1 MLALRTRLA
10 PGLVSLLCALTLPAF
25 ALLAPPALA
34 QQTPAGLKVAFT
46 GDQGL
51 GEDAERVL
59 QLVVD
64 EGAEAL
70 FVQGDFDY
78 ADDPAAWDEML
89 TRILGPDFPVIALV
103 GNHDEARWYGAG
115 GYQDLLAQRMQRAG
129 LTWTGELGV
138 QATLRY
144 QGLFVVQT
152 APDVFD
158 DGYDHE
164 AFIRTSLGADAS
176 IWSISAWHKLMEDMN
191 VGGKGDE
198 TGWGVYEASRRGGA
212 IIATAHEHAYSRTHL
227 LSSMEQKTVAST
239 AEPLELAAD
248 DPASAA
254 DEGRSFAFV
263 SGLGGNSIRDQERTG
278 DWWAAVYTSTQGAE
292 DGALFATFHVDGD
305 PRLAHFYFKDV
316 TGKVADDFTVRSNV
330 GAAATPTASP
340 TATPTATA
348 TPTPAAT
355 PVATATPTPAATPTA
370 TATPTTPRPTATP
383 TPAPTRTPTPAPS
396 ATPTPAPTATPL
408 PTPIPTPA
416 PAPDPLACADGVD
429 NDGDGRVDYPEDRGC
444 KSTDD
449 PYEQKGRSWRRLL
462 RELAKE
468 RGVTRKQL
476 RREIRGTEQ
485 EQRLIELG
493 MPQR

>member
-1 MLALRTRLA
+1 
-10 PGLVSLLCALTLPAF
+10 V
-25 ALLAPPALA
+25 
-34 QQTPAGLKVAFT
+34 
-46 GDQGL
+46 
-51 GEDAERVL
+51 
-59 QLVVD
+59 
-64 EGAEAL
+64 
-70 FVQGDFDY
+70 
-78 ADDPAAWDEML
+78 
-89 TRILGPDFPVIALV
+89 LGPDFPVIALV
-103 GNHDEARWYGAG
+103 GNHDEARWYGPG

-138 QATLRY
+138 QATLHY
-144 QGLFVVQT
+144 KGLFVVQT

-164 AFIRTSLGADAS
+164 AFIRTSLAADAS

-212 IIATAHEHAYSRTHL
+212 IVATAHEHSYSRTHL
-227 LSSMEQKTVAST
+227 LSSMQNKTVAST
-239 AEPLELAAD
+239 AQPLVLAAD
-248 DPASAA
+248 DPATSA

-305 PRLAHFYFKDV
+305 PRLAHFYFEDV
-316 TGKVADDFTVRSNV
+316 AGRVADDFSVRSSV
-330 GAAATPTASP
+330 GLAGPPAPTPTSTPTPTATPTPAPTATPTVSP
-340 TATPTATA
+340 TQTPAPTATPTPTPSQTPAPTATPTPTPTATA
-348 TPTPAAT
+348 TPTPAPT
-355 PVATATPTPAATPTA
+355 TTSTAVPTTTPTPVP
-370 TATPTTPRPTATP
+370 TP
-383 TPAPTRTPTPAPS
+383 TPLPTPAPS
-396 ATPTPAPTATPL
+396 PSVPPAPV
-408 PTPIPTPA
+408 
-416 PAPDPLACADGVD
+416 ACADGID
-429 NDGDGRVDYPEDRGC
+429 NDGDGRVDYPDDRGC
-444 KSTDD
+444 KSAADL
-449 PYEQKGRSWRRLL
+449 YEQKGKSWRRLL
-462 RELAKE
+462 REMAKE

>member
-1 MLALRTRLA
+1 MLALRTRLVR
-10 PGLVSLLCALTLPAF
+10 LWVSALCA
-25 ALLAPPALA
+25 LAPPAFA
-34 QQTPAGLKVAFT
+34 QQTTAALKVAFT

-51 GEDAERVL
+51 GEDPERVL
-59 QLVVD
+59 QLVLG

-78 ADDPAAWDEML
+78 ADDPAAWDDML
-89 TRILGPDFPVIALV
+89 TRILGPNFPVIALV

-115 GYQDLLAQRMQRAG
+115 GYQERLAERMQRTG

-144 QGLFVVQT
+144 KGLFVVQT

-164 AFIRTSLGADAS
+164 AFIRTALAADGS
-176 IWSISAWHKLMEDMN
+176 IWSISAWHKLMTDMQ

-198 TGWGVYEASRRGGA
+198 TGWAVYEASRRGGA
-212 IIATAHEHAYSRTHL
+212 IIATAHEHSYSRTHSM
-227 LSSMEQKTVAST
+227 SSMEQKSVAST
-239 AEPLELAAD
+239 AEPLVLAAD
-248 DPASAA
+248 DPATAA

-263 SGLGGNSIRDQERTG
+263 SGLGGNSIRDQERSG

-305 PRLAHFYFKDV
+305 PRLAHFYFMDV

-330 GAAATPTASP
+330 GVAGSATPGP
-340 TATPTATA
+340 TPTS
-348 TPTPAAT
+348 TPTP
-355 PVATATPTPAATPTA
+355 TPTPT
-370 TATPTTPRPTATP
+370 
-383 TPAPTRTPTPAPS
+383 PS
-396 ATPTPAPTATPL
+396 ATPTSTPAPTPRAPSGTPVPSATATPL
-408 PTPIPTPA
+408 PTPAPTPTATAA
-416 PAPDPLACADGVD
+416 PSALPTAPPAPTPVPTAAPDPVACADGID
-429 NDGDGRVDYPEDRGC
+429 NDGDRRIDYPEDKGC
-444 KSTDD
+444 QAADD
-449 PYEQKGRSWRRLL
+449 LYEQKGKSWRRLL
-462 RELAKE
+462 REMAQE
-468 RGVTRKQL
+468 HGISRRQL
-476 RREIRGTEQ
+476 RREIRGTPE